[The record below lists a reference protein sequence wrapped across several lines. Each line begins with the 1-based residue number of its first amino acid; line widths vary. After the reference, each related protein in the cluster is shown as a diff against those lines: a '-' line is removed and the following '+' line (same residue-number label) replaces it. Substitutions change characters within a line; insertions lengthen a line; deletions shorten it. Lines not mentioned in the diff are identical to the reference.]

1 MLELPGDSP
10 VPIIDPLVSLDAVGD
25 GAPASV
31 PRAALRD
38 EQSLASWPNDATAHV
53 FKKDPDRARRQEI
66 FSDLE
71 LWLANL
77 DRWRIARAQTVVP
90 SGAPN
95 DVFDRLSDHA
105 DRVFISVRV
114 DPHEGM
120 AAVRRLAELAQR
132 YPSVLR
138 SVSVTPCLTYPLIA
152 PNSKEYYPIYAK
164 CVEADL
170 AVFVNVGFP
179 GPRVPAWAQD
189 PIHLDEV
196 CWFFPD
202 LRVVMRHGG
211 DPWAETCVRM
221 LLRWPNLYYATTAFA
236 PRFLPDCIIDLLNG
250 RGSRKVMW
258 AGYFPTLSYARGL
271 SGDGGTPHQR

>member
-1 MLELPGDSP
+1 MSR
-10 VPIIDPLVSLDAVGD
+10 VSN
-25 GAPASV
+25 
-31 PRAALRD
+31 
-38 EQSLASWPNDATAHV
+38 SWPNDATAHV
-53 FKKDPDRARRQEI
+53 FKKDPDRAKRQEI

-77 DRWRIARAQTVVP
+77 DRWRIARAQTIVP

-120 AAVRRLAELAQR
+120 VAVRRLAELARR
-132 YPSVLR
+132 YPSVR

-250 RGSRKVMW
+250 RGSRKVIW
-258 AGYFPTLSYARGL
+258 AGYFPTLSYEQVFRETGQLPIKDDVWPRFLAENAIEAFGL
-271 SGDGGTPHQR
+271 ESRE